1 MREATRPQQLLD
13 RREALRALAGGVAA
27 TALPGAA
34 FATTPVTP
42 PLAKTIPSG
51 GEKIAAVG
59 LGTWITFNVGNDPQ
73 ARDASAEVM
82 RAFFAE
88 GGRMVDSSPMY
99 ASSQDVV
106 GYGLKK
112 LGMPAVFAAE
122 KVWISGGTRGQAQ
135 IEKSRRLW
143 GVAKFDLMQIHNLL
157 DWETHLPALQAM
169 KAEGRLRYVGITT
182 SEGRRARDFEQIMRA
197 QKIDFAQLT
206 YNPAD
211 REAEARLLPLA
222 QERGI
227 AVIVNR
233 PFREGDLIRKLE
245 TKKLPDFAAEIG
257 CKSWAQLVLKFI
269 IAHPAVTVAIPATT
283 RVDHVRENMAAA
295 RGTMPDPAFRKRI
308 ADHIASL

>member
-1 MREATRPQQLLD
+1 VGPPCVD
-13 RREALRALAGGVAA
+13 RRDVLRALAGAA
-27 TALPGAA
+27 AAGALSRAS
-34 FATTPVTP
+34 FAITPVTP
-42 PLAKTIPSG
+42 PLAKTIPSS

-59 LGTWITFNVGNDPQ
+59 LGTWITFNVGNDTA

-122 KVWISGGTRGQAQ
+122 KVWTAGGARGQVQ
-135 IEKSRRLW
+135 MEKSRRLW
-143 GVAKFDLMQIHNLL
+143 GIAKFDLMQVHNLL
-157 DWETHLPALQAM
+157 DWETHLPALFEM
-169 KAEGRLRYVGITT
+169 KASGKLRYVGITT
-182 SEGRRARDFEQIMRA
+182 SEGRRAREFEQIMRS
-197 QKIDFAQLT
+197 QKLDFAQLT
-206 YNPAD
+206 YNPVD
-211 REAEARLLPLA
+211 RAAEARLLPLA

-233 PFREGDLIRKLE
+233 PFQEGDLVRKLAE
-245 TKKLPDFAAEIG
+245 KKLPDFAAELG
-257 CKSWAQLVLKFI
+257 CKSWAQIVLKFI
-269 IAHPAVTVAIPATT
+269 VSHPAVTVAIPATT

-295 RGTMPDPAFRKRI
+295 RGLMPDAALRKRI